1 MGLKTGLIKGGKLV
15 AQKLAPDVVNLG
27 AKVGSEII
35 EKQKSLVKIPN
46 LKDVNIDEALRI
58 LKDELN
64 LIPTAA
70 IAKPNIAYANERENE
85 VVYTEPRFGRRVNPK
100 TMVKVYYLTQE
111 VIDQSKG
118 LLENTAQEFK
128 MPVVVGLNIEDAR
141 EDLEKLGLR
150 VTEMLEKPKLIFVN
164 KVDGQ
169 VTRVTLPGS
178 KKVSSKLKTGDRIC
192 LYFVNEEVILE
203 SKAIRDRK
211 AQEKQALIDKVGQ
224 AAQGVAKGIST
235 GTVEAPRH
243 IAKSIKATFKNKK
256 VRVVKRKEK

>member
-1 MGLKTGLIKGGKLV
+1 MGLKTGFLKGGKLV

-27 AKVGSEII
+27 AKFGSEII

-141 EDLEKLGLR
+141 EDLERLGLR
-150 VTEMLEKPKLIFVN
+150 VTEILEKPKLIFVN

-169 VTRVTLPGS
+169 VTRVTLPGIEPPM
-178 KKVSSKLKTGDRIC
+178 T
-192 LYFVNEEVILE
+192 
-203 SKAIRDRK
+203 
-211 AQEKQALIDKVGQ
+211 
-224 AAQGVAKGIST
+224 
-235 GTVEAPRH
+235 
-243 IAKSIKATFKNKK
+243 
-256 VRVVKRKEK
+256 